1 MASRGAVVGGVVVG
15 GVVVGGAV
23 VGGGTATVV
32 GGAATS
38 SSDAHAAPA
47 RTKPA
52 VMRTSECFMAAIV
65 RIAAHPVVGLPAA
78 CAAARVHPGMYGE
91 LSQRPTTAA
100 ARERTVA
107 PWNS

>member
-1 MASRGAVVGGVVVG
+1 V
-15 GVVVGGAV
+15 
-23 VGGGTATVV
+23 TV
-32 GGAATS
+32 AA
-38 SSDAHAAPA
+38 AKA
-47 RTKPA
+47 
-52 VMRTSECFMAAIV
+52 MRRREVEEVFMAAIV
-65 RIAAHPVVGLPAA
+65 RIGAHPVVGLPAA